1 MQGNDDWIDFSDER
15 ITKKIGARIKQIR
28 ISKGISQQD
37 LAALFNMEKSNFSRL
52 EAGGTNATIQTLYTI
67 AQNLSIELKEI
78 LLISSTKS

>member
-1 MQGNDDWIDFSDER
+1 MDKKELQ
-15 ITKKIGARIKQIR
+15 KKIGARIKQIR

-37 LAALFNMEKSNFSRL
+37 LAALCNMEKSNFSRL
-52 EAGGTNATIQTLYTI
+52 EAGGTNPTIHTLYTI

>member
-1 MQGNDDWIDFSDER
+1 L
-15 ITKKIGARIKQIR
+15 ITLISIKLDKKELQKKIGARIKQIR

-37 LAALFNMEKSNFSRL
+37 LAALCNMEKSNFSRL
-52 EAGGTNATIQTLYTI
+52 EAGGTNPTIHTLYTI

>member
-1 MQGNDDWIDFSDER
+1 M
-15 ITKKIGARIKQIR
+15 ITLISIKLDKKELQKKIGARIKQIR

-37 LAALFNMEKSNFSRL
+37 LAALCNMEKSNFSRL
-52 EAGGTNATIQTLYTI
+52 EAGGTNPTIHTLYTI

>member
-1 MQGNDDWIDFSDER
+1 LDKKELQ
-15 ITKKIGARIKQIR
+15 KKIGARIKQIR

-37 LAALFNMEKSNFSRL
+37 LAALCNMEKSNFSRL
-52 EAGGTNATIQTLYTI
+52 EAGGTNPTIHTLYTI